1 MQGKDYHVHQ
11 APVPFSKREITAKEM
26 EDFKKASPLWAEQFP
41 HIHTEEHLI
50 KMGTLEAARNLVLGL
65 DDSRDYYYI
74 LFRGTEML
82 VNKGADLCN
91 LPSFLVPPCCSCCGG
106 TLSDLMSPLLQ
117 GGRAS

>member
-1 MQGKDYHVHQ
+1 
-11 APVPFSKREITAKEM
+11 
-26 EDFKKASPLWAEQFP
+26 
-41 HIHTEEHLI
+41 
-50 KMGTLEAARNLVLGL
+50 MGTLEAARNLLGL

-82 VNKGADLCN
+82 VNKGADLRN

-106 TLSDLMSPLLQ
+106 TLSDLMSPLPQ